1 MVDLGDGKM
10 LRALLEIISSKE
22 IKINNNPK
30 MRVQKLENIQA
41 SLEFLKREGI
51 KLVSIGADNICDG
64 NRTLIMGLIWTI
76 ILRYQ
81 IQVEE
86 GSSAKK
92 ELLEWV
98 RSKMYVIQIILF
110 YLLTY
115 FIAQNTTLTT
125 LPMTGAQ
132 EKLFVLL
139 LKLFSLDK

>member
-1 MVDLGDGKM
+1 MLKVENLMTDLADGKL

-41 SLEFLKREGI
+41 SLDFLKREGI

-98 RSKMYVIQIILF
+98 RSKMYVPDW
-110 YLLTY
+110 TDW
-115 FIAQNTTLTT
+115 NGV
-125 LPMTGAQ
+125 M
-132 EKLFVLL
+132 
-139 LKLFSLDK
+139 